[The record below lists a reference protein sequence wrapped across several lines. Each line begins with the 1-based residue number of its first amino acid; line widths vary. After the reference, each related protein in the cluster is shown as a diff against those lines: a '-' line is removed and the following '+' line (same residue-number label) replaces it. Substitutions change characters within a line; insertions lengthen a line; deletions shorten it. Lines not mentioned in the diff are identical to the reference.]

1 MGKDYLTDLQEWVKQ
16 KKGLNGKSANSA
28 RVVFLA
34 IREDVKNAIEAGYS
48 LTTIWEHMHET
59 GRVTTT
65 YETFRRH
72 VRRYIDERK
81 RAAAVSEST
90 PAGAAVKKE
99 SQQAGLSPKKEN
111 VIPERTPVKREPTP
125 VKREPTMNTGSQL
138 PTFNFNPGKKKG
150 TN

>member
-59 GRVTTT
+59 GRVNTT

-90 PAGAAVKKE
+90 PAGAVVKKE
-99 SQQAGLSPKKEN
+99 IQQA
-111 VIPERTPVKREPTP
+111 
-125 VKREPTMNTGSQL
+125 
-138 PTFNFNPGKKKG
+138 
-150 TN
+150 

>member
-1 MGKDYLTDLQEWVKQ
+1 G
-16 KKGLNGKSANSA
+16 A

-34 IREDVKNAIEAGYS
+34 TREDVKNAIEAGYS

-59 GRVTTT
+59 GRVNTT

-90 PAGAAVKKE
+90 PAGATVKKE
-99 SQQAGLSPKKEN
+99 SQQAGPSRKKEN
-111 VIPERTPVKREPTP
+111 VIPERTPVKREP
-125 VKREPTMNTGSQL
+125 PTNPGSQL

>member
-1 MGKDYLTDLQEWVKQ
+1 MAKDYLTDLQEWVKQ
-16 KKGLNGKSANSA
+16 KKGLNGNSANSA

-81 RAAAVSEST
+81 RAVAVSE
-90 PAGAAVKKE
+90 AASKKKCLRAE
-99 SQQAGLSPKKEN
+99 PSPKKES
-111 VIPERTPVKREPTP
+111 VIPDAPSVEKDPSTNP
-125 VKREPTMNTGSQL
+125 GSQL

-150 TN
+150 TK

>member
-81 RAAAVSEST
+81 RASAVSERT
-90 PAGAAVKKE
+90 PTGAAVKKE
-99 SQQAGLSPKKEN
+99 SQQAGPSPKREN
-111 VIPERTPVKREPTP
+111 VIPEITPVKREP
-125 VKREPTMNTGSQL
+125 PTNTGSQL

>member
-1 MGKDYLTDLQEWVKQ
+1 MGKDYLTDLQEWVTQ
-16 KKGLNGKSANSA
+16 KKGLNSKSANSA

-59 GRVTTT
+59 GRVNTT

-90 PAGAAVKKE
+90 PAGTAVKKE
-99 SQQAGLSPKKEN
+99 SQQAG
-111 VIPERTPVKREPTP
+111 
-125 VKREPTMNTGSQL
+125 
-138 PTFNFNPGKKKG
+138 
-150 TN
+150 

>member
-59 GRVTTT
+59 GRVNTT

-81 RAAAVSEST
+81 RAAAVGEST
-90 PAGAAVKKE
+90 PAGAAV
-99 SQQAGLSPKKEN
+99 KKEN
-111 VIPERTPVKREPTP
+111 VIPERTPVKREP
-125 VKREPTMNTGSQL
+125 PTNPGSQL